1 MSGAEAGMKNSSQN
15 IFENYFESNY
25 PPLPLPMI
33 WRVVYHEAVRGNHIL
48 WDRVDLDAIEEHVQ
62 SSNFTLDTEDK
73 KVATRFMSK
82 FFSTVDYTDLQT
94 MLKRLTLAQKSLV
107 FLLYRR
113 SMTGW
118 QQWLKRNLH

>member
-1 MSGAEAGMKNSSQN
+1 MSGAEAGIKNSSQN

-62 SSNFTLDTEDK
+62 SSNFKLDTEDK